1 MFTNNEIALINEF
14 VTRYTTFEQN
24 VILYKR
30 FGRYFGNDLVMT
42 LTQSNYINGEPT
54 LSTAAMKGL
63 CLKHFENGVKTVA
76 YFRTIESNSEICTV
90 ATRRTDELQYD
101 IPEHTATFTIEDAK
115 KRNLLGKWAWQTMPA
130 VMLKKRATSDLIR
143 DVYPDIFFNVYDD
156 CEITDSIKD
165 DIKYTQTKQLPY
177 DSTNS

>member
-63 CLKHFENGVKTVA
+63 C
-76 YFRTIESNSEICTV
+76 
-90 ATRRTDELQYD
+90 
-101 IPEHTATFTIEDAK
+101 
-115 KRNLLGKWAWQTMPA
+115 
-130 VMLKKRATSDLIR
+130 
-143 DVYPDIFFNVYDD
+143 
-156 CEITDSIKD
+156 
-165 DIKYTQTKQLPY
+165 
-177 DSTNS
+177 